1 MQQAVRA
8 FGFGLCF
15 GLVLVLGLVLV
26 WFGLVWFVFV
36 WFGLVLFGLV
46 LVLVWFWF
54 PIWVGQLAVGL
65 RSPSFSCLKFAPQS
79 SPR

>member
-36 WFGLVLFGLV
+36 WFGFGFGPV
-46 LVLVWFWF
+46 WF
-54 PIWVGQLAVGL
+54 PIWVGQYIL
-65 RSPSFSCLKFAPQS
+65 RHWRLV
-79 SPR
+79 